1 MIFSELYSAYY
12 NTVAAVLAEAV
23 RHPLADSELRK
34 IIEQHAFR
42 ESALSIIPAL
52 KEERWQLIRADGTT
66 PIQRKPD
73 MPLTMLQRR
82 WLKSIAMDP
91 RIRLFGDLTFDFPEA
106 APLFRP
112 EDILVFDKYSDGDPY
127 EDETYI
133 ANFRLILDAV
143 KRKYPL
149 RIEMTSGKGELL
161 SMSIFPESLE
171 YSEKDDKFRL
181 TGKEGHYASTI
192 NLGRIIS
199 CRPSEEPG
207 KYRREPGPAG
217 QRGRQKRVV
226 FELVDERNA
235 LERALMHF
243 AHFRKQAE
251 KTEDGRYRITVYYD
265 KEDEMELVIRVLSFG
280 PLIRVT
286 EPQRFVGLIRQRL
299 IVQKSC
305 GL

>member
-12 NTVAAVLAEAV
+12 NTVAAVLAAAV
-23 RHPLADSELRK
+23 SHPLTESELRRIVGK
-34 IIEQHAFR
+34 NAFG
-42 ESALSIIPAL
+42 ESALHILPAL

-66 PIQRKPD
+66 PIRRRPD

-133 ANFRLILDAV
+133 ANFRLVLDAV
-143 KRKYPL
+143 RKKYPL
-149 RIEMTSGKGELL
+149 HIEMASGKGELL
-161 SMSIFPESLE
+161 AVRILPERLE

-207 KYRREPGPAG
+207 KYRREPGPAR

-251 KTEDGRYRITVYYD
+251 RTADDRYRVTVYYD
-265 KEDEMELVIRVLSFG
+265 REDETEMVIRVLSFG
-280 PLIRVT
+280 PMVRVT
-286 EPQRFVGLIRQRL
+286 EPRRFVGLIKQRL
-299 IVQKSC
+299 ADQKSC